1 MRIFR
6 ANKEYKVKR
15 VKTRTNFIAIF
26 MSFIACLYMA
36 CSDDDSSSSSS
47 DDTSSGEVSDSEDG
61 TNDDSSG
68 SDAETVEANSS
79 CDTAGEFAW
88 VEQGTTYAICE
99 DGVWVSYE
107 VGSVEYE
114 TGFETCKFNYGAAWQ
129 ASSSTQEHYDG
140 LDYIAVWL
148 GDNAYYN
155 SGFEGKMLE
164 MCLTISAT
172 PMIYAYVIAEFGK
185 DMGLV
190 DCDVADDS
198 THCTHGAEIIRN
210 YFQDSILYRY
220 QKYAY
225 GFRKR
230 LLEDYEEAYVDT
242 FKTIW
247 LIEPDYYQ
255 YSVSGSEQKL
265 AYDSIEQVNGGI
277 PDSLMGVYFA
287 QIVDT
292 IKTYLPGA
300 KIAIDISPWIEEPE
314 AWYANFDLD
323 LVDYGSTSG
332 GRTLPGSTKIRSSND
347 MTWAGIA
354 ELLNRPIMADAGY
367 DAGGA
372 GTGHAS
378 AWDVPANI
386 NARIEDGV
394 IGVMQMDAA
403 LDYPARVD
411 TIKPQITATIPWC
424 E

>member
-1 MRIFR
+1 MKH
-6 ANKEYKVKR
+6 A
-15 VKTRTNFIAIF
+15 KTRSNFIAVF
-26 MSFIACLYMA
+26 TMLVACLYMA
-36 CSDDDSSSSSS
+36 CSDDDSSSSNSET
-47 DDTSSGEVSDSEDG
+47 DSSGEVSGEASDG
-61 TNDDSSG
+61 TGDTSTSG
-68 SDAETVEANSS
+68 DAETVEANAS
-79 CDTAGEFAW
+79 CETAGEFAW
-88 VEQGTTYAICE
+88 VTQGTTYAICE
-99 DGVWVSYE
+99 DGVWTSYE

-129 ASSSTQEHYDG
+129 AASATEEHYDG

-155 SGFEGKMLE
+155 TGFEEKMLE
-164 MCLTISAT
+164 MCLEVGAT
-172 PMIYAYVIAEFGK
+172 PMVYGYVIAEFGK
-185 DMGLV
+185 DMGLS
-190 DCDVADDS
+190 DCDVASDS

-210 YFQDSILYRY
+210 YFQDSILNRY
-220 QKYAY
+220 QAYAE
-225 GFRKR
+225 GFRDR
-230 LLEDYEEAYVDT
+230 LLEDYDEAYVDT

-292 IKTYLPGA
+292 IKAYLPGA

-314 AWYANFDLD
+314 AWYANFDLSI
-323 LVDYGSTSG
+323 VDYASTSG

-354 ELLNRPIMADAGY
+354 ELLNKPVMADAGY

-372 GTGHAS
+372 GTGHAK
-378 AWDVPANI
+378 AWDIPANI
-386 NARIEDGV
+386 NARIADGV

-403 LDYPARVD
+403 LDYPSRVD
-411 TIKPQITATIPWC
+411 TIRPQVTATIPWC